1 MDFAYRRW
9 TLTFPAET
17 VTYRLGLEGY
27 EIDPIADII
36 PETSRFGNVIAL
48 RFVSESGVELR
59 LAGRDCCKPLR
70 LYSHCFSISRD
81 KDGAFVF
88 TGSGMGHNCGMSQ
101 WGARAMAAKHGYTY
115 RQILAFYYTGAYV
128 A

>member
-1 MDFAYRRW
+1 MN
-9 TLTFPAET
+9 
-17 VTYRLGLEGY
+17 
-27 EIDPIADII
+27 
-36 PETSRFGNVIAL
+36 SIAL
-48 RFVSESGVELR
+48 CFVSESGRELR

-70 LYSHCFSISRD
+70 LYSHCFTITRD

-115 RQILAFYYTGAYV
+115 RQILAFYYTGAY
-128 A
+128 AA